1 MIVYG
6 ASLSP
11 FVRKVLVFAAEKG
24 IEVELKPTGL
34 GNKDPEFIE
43 ASPFGKMPGLR
54 DGDFAISDSSAI
66 VAYMEAV
73 KPEPNLIPTEPR
85 ARARTIWFDEYADT
99 ILFACGGKMF
109 FNRIVAPRFLG
120 QAGDEEVASKAECE
134 ELPPLLDYLESVIP
148 ASGFLVEDRLT
159 LADISVASPFANLQH
174 INVALDPAAPPQG
187 ARLCRED
194 PRPAELRPADRARGR
209 LPGAD
214 RGLTWPAPSP
224 RSPATT
230 PMSISARATRRRRR
244 RGACAS
250 GVAERF
256 AVRLGTWRER
266 PVGPHERA
274 DVPDRLRHRHCSRP
288 WCPG

>member
-24 IEVELKPTGL
+24 IAVELKPTGL

-66 VAYMEAV
+66 VTYMEAV
-73 KPEPNLIPTEPR
+73 KPEPSLIPTEAR

-174 INVALDPAAPPQG
+174 INVAIDPERHPKVLAYVEKILARPSFAPLIAREAAF
-187 ARLCRED
+187 L
-194 PRPAELRPADRARGR
+194 
-209 LPGAD
+209 
-214 RGLTWPAPSP
+214 
-224 RSPATT
+224 
-230 PMSISARATRRRRR
+230 
-244 RGACAS
+244 
-250 GVAERF
+250 ERT
-256 AVRLGTWRER
+256 A
-266 PVGPHERA
+266 A
-274 DVPDRLRHRHCSRP
+274 
-288 WCPG
+288 